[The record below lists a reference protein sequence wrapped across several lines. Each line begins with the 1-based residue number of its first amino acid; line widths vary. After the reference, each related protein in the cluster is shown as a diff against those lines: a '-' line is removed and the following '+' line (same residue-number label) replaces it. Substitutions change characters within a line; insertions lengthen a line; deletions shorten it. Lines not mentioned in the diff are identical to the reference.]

1 MSSKVAG
8 TFNPRRIDH
17 LMSEDLLDR
26 ESRKALT
33 KFTEGLDVAIF
44 EANREIISR
53 KLGEV
58 QRESFLR
65 LAIKVAEARTEYVRL
80 ALELAKGEGL
90 PRPADI
96 DRLKALRATY
106 EELVAAFDAMERI
119 IERGYLSLPRG

>member
-8 TFNPRRIDH
+8 TFKPRRVDH
-17 LMSEDLLDR
+17 LMSDEMLDR

-33 KFTEGLDVAIF
+33 KFTEGLEVAIF

-53 KLGEV
+53 RLGEL
-58 QRESFLR
+58 QREDFLR
-65 LAIKVAEARTEYVRL
+65 LAVKVAEARTEYVRL

-90 PRPADI
+90 PRSADV

-106 EELVAAFDAMERI
+106 EELVAAFDSMERI
-119 IERGYLSLPRG
+119 IERGYVSLPRG